1 MQVHPVEE
9 TGKRGS
15 VGGPAWL
22 RNVRRAIGRRTR
34 SLGLTQQF
42 LIVAIAVI
50 TAATVLLGSIIS
62 EAVRDGVTEGVAE
75 TAAAG
80 FDSLVA
86 NSVGQA
92 FAEEALSEEDRARL
106 ATLFEIGSDAQTTR
120 LIQLRIFRPN
130 GQLLYEATDGIV
142 DVEQQHRLAGA
153 LEGNVSMDV
162 VALPMLPAGPLGT
175 HPITVLRLYTPLHE
189 SGTDRVMGVAALY
202 YSARSLLDIQ
212 SATQRNVWIAVV
224 VIGVTTVAL
233 LIAFVW
239 RADRTIVRQAR
250 RLAVNLERSQQ
261 LSEQVIGLHRASEQ
275 LRIDAI
281 EANEQLL
288 ARVGADIHDGPLQ
301 LMTLAIL
308 QLTRSIREMAADAAT
323 RLRPTV
329 ELTTQA
335 MTDLRN
341 ISVGLVLPELDGLT
355 LEQTLALAIR
365 RHEGISGSTV
375 ASEIVGLDDRVEQD
389 VQVCLYRVVQ
399 ESLSNAFRHSGGR
412 DQRVIGRRTD
422 GSILIEVSNRPASE
436 PPEEN
441 SLRPKLGL
449 RGMRLRLEA
458 VGGTMSVEMRDD
470 LTIVRALV
478 PSAPPPAIAAR

>member
-153 LEGNVSMDV
+153 SDTLMTCLHEV
-162 VALPMLPAGPLGT
+162 VAGRRWLPTELVDRAISHETSKRDRWRQLSQRLTPREAQIAAMIAAGST
-175 HPITVLRLYTPLHE
+175 NKQI
-189 SGTDRVMGVAALY
+189 AFA
-202 YSARSLLDIQ
+202 LDI
-212 SATQRNVWIAVV
+212 SD
-224 VIGVTTVAL
+224 GTTKVHL
-233 LIAFVW
+233 N
-239 RADRTIVRQAR
+239 
-250 RLAVNLERSQQ
+250 NL
-261 LSEQVIGLHRASEQ
+261 
-275 LRIDAI
+275 
-281 EANEQLL
+281 
-288 ARVGADIHDGPLQ
+288 
-301 LMTLAIL
+301 
-308 QLTRSIREMAADAAT
+308 
-323 RLRPTV
+323 
-329 ELTTQA
+329 
-335 MTDLRN
+335 
-341 ISVGLVLPELDGLT
+341 
-355 LEQTLALAIR
+355 
-365 RHEGISGSTV
+365 
-375 ASEIVGLDDRVEQD
+375 
-389 VQVCLYRVVQ
+389 
-399 ESLSNAFRHSGGR
+399 FR
-412 DQRVIGRRTD
+412 
-422 GSILIEVSNRPASE
+422 
-436 PPEEN
+436 
-441 SLRPKLGL
+441 KLGITSRREL
-449 RGMRLRLEA
+449 SAL
-458 VGGTMSVEMRDD
+458 MSD
-470 LTIVRALV
+470 LGD
-478 PSAPPPAIAAR
+478 SAA